1 MSSSNVISFG
11 AVPRG
16 IWVAG
21 GSVPEDVA
29 AAEAQFE
36 ALRLAEEAAH
46 QRGFD
51 EAMTY
56 LDQKLLDQR
65 SDLAQL
71 QENTFRGLARAHE
84 TLMAQVAAL
93 LPELAIEVARRALAS
108 FEPTKEVVAGLC
120 TEILSEISPG
130 TADVEV
136 WLSPR
141 DHELVQGIEKEFG
154 HKYPGV
160 QIRPDPDLAPGDCR
174 ARSPFGAVDARLST
188 KLGNLARSM
197 A

>member
-1 MSSSNVISFG
+1 
-11 AVPRG
+11 
-16 IWVAG
+16 
-21 GSVPEDVA
+21 VA

-93 LPELAIEVARRALAS
+93 LPELAIEVARRALAG

>member
-1 MSSSNVISFG
+1 M
-11 AVPRG
+11 
-16 IWVAG
+16 
-21 GSVPEDVA
+21 
-29 AAEAQFE
+29 
-36 ALRLAEEAAH
+36 
-46 QRGFD
+46 
-51 EAMTY
+51 
-56 LDQKLLDQR
+56 
-65 SDLAQL
+65 
-71 QENTFRGLARAHE
+71 
-84 TLMAQVAAL
+84 
-93 LPELAIEVARRALAS
+93 ARRALAG